1 MRRVIQRTV
10 TTTKIISLTITH
22 SDEEVEY
29 LLTTADELDVA
40 SQPVET
46 VLRDVESNV
55 DHAPADQTLPDASE
69 LAAFGEE
76 TDA

>member
-29 LLTTADELDVA
+29 LLTTEELTA
-40 SQPVET
+40 APQPAET
-46 VLRDVESNV
+46 ARPDVESNISNALV
-55 DHAPADQTLPDASE
+55 DQALPDASE
-69 LAAFGEE
+69 STTSTEE
-76 TDA
+76 TDM